1 MGGTMLGPVI
11 MVGCGGSGIK
21 SVRYVREAV
30 LSRLAAAGWDRP
42 MPAAWQFIGL
52 DTLSGMSD
60 LGEVPPLPTRDYLQV
75 TAGFHNLTELYL
87 NLRAA
92 HRFDVEGSGYSELLG
107 WLPSSTELPGDLTM
121 GAGKLRAVGRA
132 LATYAL
138 TSKSIKK
145 RFEDAF
151 AACESG
157 APELSEVSRILGIP
171 VPPGDALPSPLVVV
185 VGSSAG
191 GTGAGVMLDTMD
203 MLRRL
208 SDRHITPISIVYG
221 PDIFGNVKTPEM
233 VGNSIGFMSEMLS
246 AFWATNAGPKG
257 LFPAPLIAVADR
269 GPHAIFMVGRT
280 NMAGTELGNA
290 ATVYRAVGE
299 TLGSWVTSDSVT
311 QKVREYVIANKY
323 ADQALGGVGF
333 GGGHFKGAV
342 TSFGSATIAVGRTRF
357 RSYAKANLMYE
368 FYNFHWNGW
377 RDVAERTLGLADSK
391 KAQPIVL
398 EEVAKKALPGFM
410 EGSGLLQTF
419 NPDGRVS
426 GGMTDRLISA
436 DQSRAV
442 ASNLE
447 RAITTGLPSDAM
459 GAGDWQKTF
468 QNKISLIGPSEAKN
482 ARDAFEARL
491 LAWSNELAESVLRE
505 ANELVTRVSLPIA
518 IKVIE
523 KSIQELQVTAGK
535 FKIAADVARTN
546 STSANTELWTAI
558 NGIGGTV
565 KRDSAGV
572 AAAIKAAG
580 KVHSHDMR
588 SEALLRLDNALLLVV
603 RNLLQPIKSAM
614 QVAYEG
620 HLTRIVTSSQK
631 DEPAALTQWPKERE
645 IPASYLPSKV
655 EFLLEDFKLWPDI
668 LNEKIEQCVTPQGG
682 ETIRDAF
689 RRIIVTG
696 DATNPDDRSPLL
708 WPEDN
713 KVSNWNI
720 NSQMNIEFRIDLES
734 MDSTIGHW
742 MNTNSAIAS
751 HLSEGLNSYLGD
763 KANVRR
769 LDEFET
775 KFRSML
781 QQAKPLI
788 EVDQTKLMAELA
800 KMGNASNPAQAD
812 PVLEK
817 LPFPINHPARDIAE
831 ELLRA
836 ELGLSAGSD
845 LTQYFTDGDREAVVV
860 SSWLS
865 QYIHPSFVKT
875 FTEPLA
881 TELMTVSKTA
891 TSLRNWFKF
900 KRARTLNEFVPV
912 PEVIRLALIRGF
924 VVGRLLGQISINE
937 NEPVRIAQGDKVFS
951 FPTPLLS
958 PVLEPVDSLPA
969 ILESFS
975 LVFANVPTEGT
986 DAFAAYGALYDKA
999 VPVPPNDLPTAFTVG
1014 GDLKRFIDSGV
1025 TNTSALD
1032 NDALTAR
1039 MGATSE
1045 ERQSKIVENLEAM
1058 VAFYKDL
1065 KTRGCTGEE
1074 MRMGDGNIEDRT
1086 RIPKEPGVQPEY
1098 GYVSS
1103 MEIIDEL
1110 IGQYSTVLNVVK
1122 NYKPGASGSGASGL
1136 TKPPV

>member
-1 MGGTMLGPVI
+1 MLGPVI

-42 MPAAWQFIGL
+42 MPASWQFIGI

-75 TAGFHNLTELYL
+75 TAGFHTLRDLYT

-92 HRFDVEGSGYSELLG
+92 HRFDVEGSGYSELVG
-107 WLPSSTELPGDLTM
+107 WLPSSTELPGDITF

-132 LATYAL
+132 IGAQAL
-138 TSKSIKK
+138 TSRSIKK

-151 AACESG
+151 AACEAG
-157 APELSEVSRILGIP
+157 APELSEVSRILGVP
-171 VPPGDALPSPLVVV
+171 APPGEALPSPLVVV
-185 VGSSAG
+185 IGSSAG

-221 PDIFGNVKTPEM
+221 PDIFGNDKSPEM
-233 VGNSIGFMSEMLS
+233 VGNSVGFMSEMLS
-246 AFWATNAGPKG
+246 AFWATNSGPQG

-333 GGGHFKGAV
+333 GGGHFKGAI

-368 FYNFHWNGW
+368 FYNFHWTGW
-377 RDVAERTLGLADSK
+377 RTVAERVLGLVDSK
-391 KAQPIVL
+391 KAEPIVL
-398 EEVAKKALPGFM
+398 EEVAKRALPGFL
-410 EGSGLLQTF
+410 EGAGLLQTF
-419 NPDGRVS
+419 HPDGRVS
-426 GGMTDRLISA
+426 SGFTDKLISA
-436 DQSRAV
+436 DHSRVV
-442 ASNLE
+442 AGSLE
-447 RAITTGLPSDAM
+447 RAITKGLPTEAM
-459 GAGDWQKTF
+459 GSGDWQKTF
-468 QNKISLIGPSEAKN
+468 QNKIALARPGEEKN
-482 ARDAFEARL
+482 ARDAFESRL
-491 LAWSNELAESVLRE
+491 STWSGELAESVLRE
-505 ANELVTRVSLPIA
+505 SNELITRVSLPIA

-523 KSIQELQVTAGK
+523 KAIQELQVTAGK
-535 FKIAADVARTN
+535 LKNASDVARTN

-558 NGIGGTV
+558 NGISG
-565 KRDSAGV
+565 KAKLDSSGV
-572 AAAIKAAG
+572 ITGIKAAG
-580 KVHSHDMR
+580 KVHSHEMR
-588 SEALLRLDNALLLVV
+588 TDALNRLDNALLLVV

-614 QVAYEG
+614 QVAYDG
-620 HLTRIVTSSQK
+620 HLAKIATKTPGEDS
-631 DEPAALTQWPKERE
+631 ATLAQWPKDRE
-645 IPASYLPSKV
+645 IPSAYLPSKV
-655 EFLLEDFKLWPDI
+655 EFLLEDCMQWPEI
-668 LNEKIEQCVTPQGG
+668 LNEKIDQCVTLVSG
-682 ETIRDAF
+682 ETSRDAF
-689 RRIIVTG
+689 RRVIVTG
-696 DATNPDDRSPLL
+696 DRMNPEDRPPLL
-708 WPEDN
+708 WPEDK
-713 KVSNWNI
+713 KVANWNI
-720 NSQMNIEFRIDLES
+720 NSQMNVEFRIDLEA
-734 MDSTIGHW
+734 MDSAISHW

-751 HLSEGLNSYLGD
+751 HLSEGLNEYLGD

-769 LDEFET
+769 FDEFES

-788 EVDQTKLMAELA
+788 EVDQIKLMAELA
-800 KMGNASNPAQAD
+800 RMGNPSNPAQTD
-812 PVLEK
+812 PVLER
-817 LPFPINHPARDIAE
+817 LPFPLNHPARDIAE

-845 LTQYFTDGDREAVVV
+845 MTQYFTDGDRESVVV

-881 TELMTVSKTA
+881 TELMTVSRTP

-900 KRARTLNEFVPV
+900 KRARTLNEFIPV
-912 PEVIRLALIRGF
+912 PAVIRLAFIRGF

-937 NEPVRIAQGDKVFS
+937 NEPVRIANRGEVFS
-951 FPTPLLS
+951 FPSPLLS
-958 PVLEPVDSLPA
+958 PVLEPVDTLPA
-969 ILESFS
+969 ILESFC
-975 LVFANVPTEGT
+975 LEFANVPTKGM
-986 DAFAAYGALYDKA
+986 DAFAAYRALYENA
-999 VPVPPNDLPTAFTVG
+999 VPVPPNDLPNAFTIG
-1014 GDLKRFIDSGV
+1014 GDLKKFIDSGV
-1025 TNTSALD
+1025 TD
-1032 NDALTAR
+1032 VPPIDADAFADR
-1039 MGATSE
+1039 MGSTSE
-1045 ERQSKIVENLEAM
+1045 ERQENIIANLQAM
-1058 VAFYKDL
+1058 VDFYQVL
-1065 KTRGCTGEE
+1065 KKNGVTGEE
-1074 MRMGDGNIEDRT
+1074 MRMGDGNIEDKTRT
-1086 RIPKEPGVQPEY
+1086 PKELGEQPEY

-1122 NYKPGASGSGASGL
+1122 NYKPGTTGTSTSGL

>member
-1 MGGTMLGPVI
+1 MLGPVI

-42 MPAAWQFIGL
+42 MPEGWQFIGL
-52 DTLSGMSD
+52 DTLSGQSD

-75 TAGFHNLTELYL
+75 TAGFHNLTELYM

-92 HRFDVEGSGYSELLG
+92 HRFDVDKSGYSELVG

-132 LATYAL
+132 LGTYAL

-157 APELSEVSRILGIP
+157 APELSEVSRILGVP
-171 VPPGDALPSPLVVV
+171 VPPGEALPSPLVIV

-246 AFWATNAGPKG
+246 AFWSTNAGPQG

-269 GPHAIFMVGRT
+269 GPHAIFMVGKS

-357 RSYAKANLMYE
+357 RSYSKANLMYE
-368 FYNFHWNGW
+368 FYNFHWSGW
-377 RDVAERTLGLADSK
+377 RSVAERTLGLADSK

-398 EEVAKKALPGFM
+398 EEVAKRALPGFL
-410 EGSGLLQTF
+410 EGAGLLQAF

-426 GGMTDRLISA
+426 IGMTEKLISS
-436 DQSRAV
+436 DHSRAV
-442 ASNLE
+442 ATSLE
-447 RAITTGLPSDAM
+447 RAISTGLPTEAM
-459 GAGDWQKTF
+459 GSGDWQKTF
-468 QNKISLIGPSEAKN
+468 QNKIALVKAGSEKD

-491 LAWSNELAESVLRE
+491 AAWSNELADKVLRE
-505 ANELVTRVSLPIA
+505 SNELVTRVSLPIA

-523 KSIQELQVTAGK
+523 KVIQDLQVTAGK
-535 FKIAADVARTN
+535 FKNAADVARTN
-546 STSANTELWTAI
+546 STAANTALWTAI
-558 NGIGGTV
+558 SSIPGTV
-565 KRDSAGV
+565 KRDAAGV
-572 AAAIKAAG
+572 AAAIKEAG
-580 KVHSHDMR
+580 KVHSQDMR
-588 SEALLRLDNALLLVV
+588 SDALMRLDNALLLIV

-614 QVAYEG
+614 QVAYDG
-620 HLTRIVTSSQK
+620 HLTRIVTSTQK
-631 DEPAALTQWPKERE
+631 DEPAAITQWPKERE
-645 IPASYLPSKV
+645 IPSSYLPSKV
-655 EFLLEDFKLWPDI
+655 EFLLEDFKQWPDI
-668 LNEKIEQCVTPQGG
+668 LNEKIEQCVSPSAT

-689 RRIIVTG
+689 RRVIVTG
-696 DATNPDDRSPLL
+696 DRVNPDDRPPLL
-708 WPEDN
+708 WPEDK
-713 KVSNWNI
+713 KVVNWNI
-720 NSQMNIEFRIDLES
+720 NTQMNIEFRIDLES
-734 MDSTIGHW
+734 MDSAISHW
-742 MNTNSAIAS
+742 MNTNSAMSS
-751 HLSEGLNSYLGD
+751 HLSEGLNTYLGD

-769 LDEFET
+769 LDDFEF

-788 EVDQTKLMAELA
+788 EVDQTKLTAELA
-800 KMGNASNPAQAD
+800 SMGSASNPAQAD

-845 LTQYFTDGDREAVVV
+845 MTQYFTDGDREAVVV

-891 TSLRNWFKF
+891 TALRNWFKF

-912 PEVIRLALIRGF
+912 PAVIRLAFIRGF
-924 VVGRLLGQISINE
+924 VVGRLLGQISITE
-937 NEPVRIAQGDKVFS
+937 NEPVRIAHGGEVFN
-951 FPTPLLS
+951 FPNPLLS
-958 PVLEPVDSLPA
+958 PVLEKVDTLPA
-969 ILESFS
+969 LLESFS
-975 LVFANVPTEGT
+975 LEFANVPTKGMA
-986 DAFAAYGALYDKA
+986 AFSAYGALYHKA

-1014 GDLKRFIDSGV
+1014 GDLKKFIDTGFTDTAPIDNEAFTDRSG
-1025 TNTSALD
+1025 S
-1032 NDALTAR
+1032 
-1039 MGATSE
+1039 TSE
-1045 ERQSKIVENLEAM
+1045 ERQGKIIENLEAM
-1058 VAFYKDL
+1058 VSFYEEL
-1065 KTRGCTGEE
+1065 KRNGVTGQE
-1074 MRMGDGNIEDRT
+1074 MRMSDGNIEDPT
-1086 RIPKEPGVQPEY
+1086 RVPKEPGVKPEY

-1110 IGQYSTVLNVVK
+1110 IAQYSTVLNVVR
-1122 NYKPGASGSGASGL
+1122 NYIPGTSGSTVTGL
-1136 TKPPV
+1136 SKPPV

>member
-1 MGGTMLGPVI
+1 MGGNMLGPVI

-42 MPAAWQFIGL
+42 MPEGWQFIGL
-52 DTLSGMSD
+52 DTLSGQSD

-75 TAGFHNLTELYL
+75 TAGFHNLTELYM

-92 HRFDVEGSGYSELLG
+92 HRFDVDGSGYSELVG

-132 LATYAL
+132 LGTYAL

-171 VPPGDALPSPLVVV
+171 VPPGEALPSPLVIV

-246 AFWATNAGPKG
+246 AFWATNAGPQG

-269 GPHAIFMVGRT
+269 GPHAIFMVGKS

-368 FYNFHWNGW
+368 FYNFHWSGW
-377 RDVAERTLGLADSK
+377 RSVAERTLGLADSK

-398 EEVAKKALPGFM
+398 EEVAKRALPGFL
-410 EGSGLLQTF
+410 EGAGLLQAF

-426 GGMTDRLISA
+426 VGMTEKLISS
-436 DQSRAV
+436 DHSRAV
-442 ASNLE
+442 ATNLE
-447 RAITTGLPSDAM
+447 RALSTGLPTEAM
-459 GAGDWQKTF
+459 GSGDWQKTF
-468 QNKISLIGPSEAKN
+468 QNKIALVKAGSEKD

-491 LAWSNELAESVLRE
+491 TAWSNELAEKVLRE
-505 ANELVTRVSLPIA
+505 SNELVTQVSLPIA

-523 KSIQELQVTAGK
+523 KAIQELQVTAGK
-535 FKIAADVARTN
+535 FKNAADVARTN
-546 STSANTELWTAI
+546 STAANTELWTAI
-558 NGIGGTV
+558 SSIGGTV
-565 KRDSAGV
+565 KRDAAGV
-572 AAAIKAAG
+572 TAALKAAG

-588 SEALLRLDNALLLVV
+588 SEALMRLDNALLLIV

-614 QVAYEG
+614 QVAYDG
-620 HLTRIVTSSQK
+620 HLTRIVTSTQK
-631 DEPAALTQWPKERE
+631 DEPAAITQWPKERE
-645 IPASYLPSKV
+645 IPSSYLPSKV
-655 EFLLEDFKLWPDI
+655 EFLLEDFKQWPDI
-668 LNEKIEQCVTPQGG
+668 LNEKIEQCVTPSAA
-682 ETIRDAF
+682 ETVRDAF
-689 RRIIVTG
+689 RRVIVTG
-696 DATNPDDRSPLL
+696 DRTNPDDRPPLL
-708 WPEDN
+708 WPEDK
-713 KVSNWNI
+713 KVVNWNI
-720 NSQMNIEFRIDLES
+720 NSQMNVEFRIDLES
-734 MDSTIGHW
+734 MDSAISHW
-742 MNTNSAIAS
+742 MNTNSAMSS
-751 HLSEGLNSYLGD
+751 HLSEGLNTYLGD

-769 LDEFET
+769 LDDFEF

-788 EVDQTKLMAELA
+788 EVDQTKLTAELA
-800 KMGNASNPAQAD
+800 SMGSASNPAQAD

-845 LTQYFTDGDREAVVV
+845 MTQYFTDGDREAVVV

-881 TELMTVSKTA
+881 TELMTVSKTPTA
-891 TSLRNWFKF
+891 LRNWFKF

-912 PEVIRLALIRGF
+912 PAVIRLAFIRGF

-937 NEPVRIAQGDKVFS
+937 NEPVRIAHGGETFN
-951 FPTPLLS
+951 FPNPLLS
-958 PVLEPVDSLPA
+958 PVLERVDTLPA
-969 ILESFS
+969 LLESFS
-975 LVFANVPTEGT
+975 LEFANVPTKGMG
-986 DAFAAYGALYDKA
+986 AFSAYGALYHKA

-1014 GDLKRFIDSGV
+1014 GDLKKFIDTGMTDTAPIDNEAFTDRSGS
-1025 TNTSALD
+1025 TSA
-1032 NDALTAR
+1032 
-1039 MGATSE
+1039 
-1045 ERQSKIVENLEAM
+1045 ERQQKIIENLEAM
-1058 VAFYKDL
+1058 VSFYQEL
-1065 KTRGCTGEE
+1065 KKRGATGQE
-1074 MRMGDGNIEDRT
+1074 MRMGDGNIEDST
-1086 RIPKEPGVQPEY
+1086 RVPKEPGVKPEY

-1103 MEIIDEL
+1103 LEIIDEL
-1110 IGQYSTVLNVVK
+1110 IGQYSTVLNVVR
-1122 NYKPGASGSGASGL
+1122 NYVPGSSGSVDSGL

>member
-1 MGGTMLGPVI
+1 MGGNMLGPVI

-42 MPAAWQFIGL
+42 MPEGWQFIGL
-52 DTLSGMSD
+52 DTLSGQSD

-75 TAGFHNLTELYL
+75 TAGFHNLTELYM

-92 HRFDVEGSGYSELLG
+92 HRFDVDGSGYSELVG

-132 LATYAL
+132 LGTYAL

-171 VPPGDALPSPLVVV
+171 VPPGEALPSPLVIV

-246 AFWATNAGPKG
+246 AFWATNAGPQG

-269 GPHAIFMVGRT
+269 GPHAIFMVGKS

-368 FYNFHWNGW
+368 FYNFHWSGW
-377 RDVAERTLGLADSK
+377 RSVAERTLGLADSK

-398 EEVAKKALPGFM
+398 EEVAKRALPGFL
-410 EGSGLLQTF
+410 EGAGLLQAF

-426 GGMTDRLISA
+426 VGMTEKLISS
-436 DQSRAV
+436 DHSRAV
-442 ASNLE
+442 ATNLE
-447 RAITTGLPSDAM
+447 RALSTGLPTEAM
-459 GAGDWQKTF
+459 GSGDWQKTF
-468 QNKISLIGPSEAKN
+468 QNKIALVKAGSEKD

-491 LAWSNELAESVLRE
+491 TAWSNELAEKVLRE
-505 ANELVTRVSLPIA
+505 SNELVTQVSLPIA

-523 KSIQELQVTAGK
+523 KAIQELQVTAGK
-535 FKIAADVARTN
+535 FKNAADVARTN
-546 STSANTELWTAI
+546 STAANTELWTAI
-558 NGIGGTV
+558 SSIGGTV
-565 KRDSAGV
+565 KRDAAGV
-572 AAAIKAAG
+572 TAALKAAG

-588 SEALLRLDNALLLVV
+588 SEALMRLDNALLLVV

-614 QVAYEG
+614 QVAYDG
-620 HLTRIVTSSQK
+620 HLTRIVTSTQK
-631 DEPAALTQWPKERE
+631 DEPAAITQWPKERE
-645 IPASYLPSKV
+645 IPSSYLPSKV
-655 EFLLEDFKLWPDI
+655 EFLLEDFKQWPDI
-668 LNEKIEQCVTPQGG
+668 LNEKIEQCVTPSAA
-682 ETIRDAF
+682 ETVRDAF
-689 RRIIVTG
+689 RRVIVTG
-696 DATNPDDRSPLL
+696 DRTNPDDRPPLL
-708 WPEDN
+708 WPEDK
-713 KVSNWNI
+713 KVVNWNI
-720 NSQMNIEFRIDLES
+720 NSQMNVEFRIDLES
-734 MDSTIGHW
+734 MDSAISHW
-742 MNTNSAIAS
+742 MNTNSAMSS
-751 HLSEGLNSYLGD
+751 HLSEGLNTYLGD

-769 LDEFET
+769 LDDFEF

-788 EVDQTKLMAELA
+788 EVDQTKLTAELA
-800 KMGNASNPAQAD
+800 SMGSASNPAQAD

-845 LTQYFTDGDREAVVV
+845 MTQYFTDGDREAVVV

-881 TELMTVSKTA
+881 TELMTVSKTPTA
-891 TSLRNWFKF
+891 LRNWFKF

-912 PEVIRLALIRGF
+912 PAVIRLAFIRGF

-937 NEPVRIAQGDKVFS
+937 NEPVRIAHGGETFN
-951 FPTPLLS
+951 FPSPLLS
-958 PVLEPVDSLPA
+958 PVLERVDTLPA
-969 ILESFS
+969 LLESFS
-975 LVFANVPTEGT
+975 LEFANVPTKGMG
-986 DAFAAYGALYDKA
+986 AFSAYGALYHKA

-1014 GDLKRFIDSGV
+1014 GDLKKFIDTGMTDTAPIDNEAFTDRSGS
-1025 TNTSALD
+1025 TSA
-1032 NDALTAR
+1032 
-1039 MGATSE
+1039 
-1045 ERQSKIVENLEAM
+1045 ERQQKIIENLEAM
-1058 VAFYKDL
+1058 VSFYQEL
-1065 KTRGCTGEE
+1065 KKRGATGQE
-1074 MRMGDGNIEDRT
+1074 MRMGDGNIEDPT
-1086 RIPKEPGVQPEY
+1086 RVPKEPGVKPEY

-1103 MEIIDEL
+1103 LEIIDEL
-1110 IGQYSTVLNVVK
+1110 IGQYSTVLNVVR
-1122 NYKPGASGSGASGL
+1122 NYVPGSSGSVDSGL